1 VCHALPLPSVG
12 FITTHGHSTAH
23 DYTRQL
29 RCATY
34 DPARPAT
41 SAPVVID
48 DACAELLPR
57 AGVWKGITR
66 LRGAGAPS
74 RRVAAAFSVA
84 GRRRRRRCRGR
95 DRPRRRRLCPQ
106 RGQEPGVRVYAR
118 HCQPAQAQRGTPPPH
133 LHTQQAPCTPHSP
146 HTTVVL
152 YPRAEALEHPK
163 DRPHRSRDRTHAR
176 PRAAGRRPVGRR
188 AHRQGVCGI
197 APHAPHAS
205 HITRRSF
212 RVLTLAPLP
221 TSITLSASRPV
232 HRSARPCRAPRSPPS
247 RTASPASS
255 IR

>member
-1 VCHALPLPSVG
+1 MCRTPPPRRRLERH
-12 FITTHGHSTAH
+12 HKTAGC
-23 DYTRQL
+23 
-29 RCATY
+29 RCTQ
-34 DPARPAT
+34 PPC
-41 SAPVVID
+41 S
-48 DACAELLPR
+48 CSLQCC
-57 AGVWKGITR
+57 W
-66 LRGAGAPS
+66 
-74 RRVAAAFSVA
+74 AAAAATVH
-84 GRRRRRRCRGR
+84 RGR

-133 LHTQQAPCTPHSP
+133 LHPAGPMHPPFPLYYCSI
-146 HTTVVL
+146 L

-163 DRPHRSRDRTHAR
+163 DRPRRSRDRAHAR

-221 TSITLSASRPV
+221 TSVTLAASRPV

-255 IR
+255 TR